1 MKPKRLMKILTLK
14 PVFSLEIYCKSEKM
28 LKEALLSSVPN

>member
-1 MKPKRLMKILTLK
+1 MKPKRLMKTLTLK
-14 PVFSLEIYCKSEKM
+14 PVFSLEIYMSEKM